1 MPKNATVDD
10 LPLLERR
17 RIEAMVLIPVIR
29 ALQERFGTDAVN
41 EVVADAIR
49 NLARSQGAEIRQR
62 AAVETIVDL
71 KSRFTGGGPVSEG
84 SLTIEVVDDTDTTF
98 GFDVTHCQ
106 FVDMYRELGAGDLGF
121 LLSCNRDFASFEGM
135 APGLDFN
142 RTQTRMQGASH
153 CDFRYRDP
161 AASTTSS
168 NAPLST

>member
-1 MPKNATVDD
+1 MNPKTATVDD

-17 RIEAMVLIPVIR
+17 RIEAMVLVPVIR
-29 ALQERFGTDAVN
+29 AMQARFGEEAVN

-49 NLARSQGAEIRQR
+49 NLAREQGAAMREAHPIETVVQLSQR
-62 AAVETIVDL
+62 
-71 KSRFTGGGPVSEG
+71 FQGGGPISEG
-84 SLTIEVVDDTDTTF
+84 SLTVEVVEDDAEKF

-106 FVDMYRELGAGDLGF
+106 FVDMYHSIGAGDLGF

-153 CDFRYRDP
+153 CDFRYRQP
-161 AASTTSS
+161 
-168 NAPLST
+168 